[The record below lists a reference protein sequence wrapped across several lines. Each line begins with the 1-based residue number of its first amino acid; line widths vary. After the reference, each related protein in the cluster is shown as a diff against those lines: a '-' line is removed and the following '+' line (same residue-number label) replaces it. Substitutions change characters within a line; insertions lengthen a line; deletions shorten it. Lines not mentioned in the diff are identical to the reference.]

1 MLLSPASAAL
11 RGSPCCP
18 SFPVCLLP
26 LDPGLW
32 GGPGP
37 ASPVSPTPASA
48 PSGTEWGL
56 GWELTGEQP
65 RGQAENL
72 GSELRGGQVPAS
84 WGTSQRRACLRQDVA
99 VIADMQFT
107 ARAAAAA
114 PLGTEIK
121 GPRAGE
127 AGGQG
132 TVGLKGGA
140 LLRKHHS
147 EPAGPSCPWLRG
159 GPGRGGPAA
168 PQRSPFPQAAR
179 APVLAGGSAQWPEAG
194 ALGGERGRSEG
205 LSGRGHATVRPRA
218 LL

>member
-1 MLLSPASAAL
+1 MLSNLPPVTKPASGPAASESRLNQLESCAPQPPSAAL

-121 GPRAGE
+121 GWRS
-127 AGGQG
+127 
-132 TVGLKGGA
+132 KG
-140 LLRKHHS
+140 
-147 EPAGPSCPWLRG
+147 
-159 GPGRGGPAA
+159 
-168 PQRSPFPQAAR
+168 AR
-179 APVLAGGSAQWPEAG
+179 DSWPERRG
-194 ALGGERGRSEG
+194 AFEETPL
-205 LSGRGHATVRPRA
+205 
-218 LL
+218 